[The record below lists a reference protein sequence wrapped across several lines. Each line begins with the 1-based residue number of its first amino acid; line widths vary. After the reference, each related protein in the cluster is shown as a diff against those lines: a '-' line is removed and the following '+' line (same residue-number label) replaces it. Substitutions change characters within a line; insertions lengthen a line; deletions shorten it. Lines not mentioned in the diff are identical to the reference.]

1 MTPGDDEGHSEGRL
15 VSRNTLLPPA
25 SVGPSSP
32 LVRRRKKRDLME
44 VMEEEA
50 QELLSF
56 FNHRNVDALFKLI
69 RNTLE
74 LLRKRV
80 QGSAPMHFSGDNNY
94 KLYIFF
100 LTIHT
105 YLLKLKVKCTEPKN
119 ETK

>member
-1 MTPGDDEGHSEGRL
+1 
-15 VSRNTLLPPA
+15 
-25 SVGPSSP
+25 
-32 LVRRRKKRDLME
+32 ME

-80 QGSAPMHFSGDNNY
+80 QGSAPMHFSGDNDY
-94 KLYIFF
+94 KTIYFF
-100 LTIHT
+100 LDNSYIS
-105 YLLKLKVKCTEPKN
+105 VETES
-119 ETK
+119 EMH

>member
-105 YLLKLKVKCTEPKN
+105 YLLKLKVKCTEP
-119 ETK
+119 